1 MPHGCRHVG
10 VNSPSRE
17 KQPPIFEFLSQM
29 TGWISHPHIAGRV
42 EKAQW
47 KAENMLSTGCA
58 KGTPLFLGVSKF

>member
-1 MPHGCRHVG
+1 
-10 VNSPSRE
+10 
-17 KQPPIFEFLSQM
+17 M